1 MDKTIIDG
9 NKLIAEFMGVSHA
22 AVDGNLYYY
31 VNGDSYDTLEYH
43 TSWDWLMPVVEK
55 IYKLMNAITEIETN
69 TTWAVLVSRLEE
81 SILRFKIADVFLVTV
96 EAIKWYNNQSQSK
109 TNNNEK

>member
-1 MDKTIIDG
+1 MITVKIKEDKKTIIEW

-43 TSWDWLMPVVEK
+43 TSWDWLMPVVNK
-55 IYKLMNAITEIETN
+55 CCILNNNTGITIFCQN
-69 TTWAVLVSRLEE
+69 DFYLNDIWAV
-81 SILRFKIADVFLVTV
+81 FKSCVKFITSLN
-96 EAIKWYNNQSQSK
+96 KQK
-109 TNNNEK
+109 